1 MPIDPYVYP
10 GTDVLRNRYGLRD
23 PREVA
28 LREAATTA
36 LRLAELALRPV
47 PGSYDLPHLRAVHR
61 RLFGDIYEWAG
72 ELRTVALAKPGAVF
86 ALPEHI
92 ETYLTGVFAELQRQ
106 QQLRGLNRDQLC
118 ARLAHYLAEI
128 NAAHPFR
135 EGNGRAQRA
144 FIGQLAAERGYRL
157 AWERLDPDRN
167 LRASQASLAGDER
180 PLRELID
187 DLLDDPDK
195 T

>member
-1 MPIDPYVYP
+1 MPFDPYVYP
-10 GTDVLRNRYGLRD
+10 RTDVLRNRYGLRD
-23 PREVA
+23 PSELT
-28 LREAATTA
+28 LREAATAA
-36 LRLAELALRPV
+36 LRLAELVVRPV
-47 PGSYDLPHLRAVHR
+47 SGRYDLPHLQAIHR

-72 ELRTVALAKPGAVF
+72 ELRTVALAKPGAMF

-92 ETYLTGVFAELQRQ
+92 EAYLTGMFAELHRE
-106 QQLRGLNRDQLC
+106 QQLRGLDRNQLP

-144 FIGQLAAERGYRL
+144 FIGQLAAERGYRI
-157 AWERLDPDRN
+157 AWDRLDPNRN
-167 LRASQASLAGDER
+167 LHASGASLAGNER

-187 DLLDDPDK
+187 DLLDDLDQP
-195 T
+195 